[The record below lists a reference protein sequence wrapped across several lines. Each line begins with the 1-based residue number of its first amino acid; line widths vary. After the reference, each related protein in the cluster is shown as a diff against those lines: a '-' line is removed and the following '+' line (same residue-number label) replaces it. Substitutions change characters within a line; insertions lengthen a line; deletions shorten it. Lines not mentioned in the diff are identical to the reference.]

1 MNKLK
6 KRWGIKSNIQ
16 IGLIILIFALNGSV
30 SAMLN
35 RFLLDV
41 LNITVDNLPNFIYYI
56 TYFIFLTILY
66 FSLLAIT
73 SRLFGQSKFFREFAK
88 RSLKP
93 FGLQNFVL

>member
-16 IGLIILIFALNGSV
+16 IGLILLVFALNGSV
-30 SAMLN
+30 SAILN
-35 RFLLDV
+35 RLLLKV
-41 LNITVDNLPNFIYYI
+41 LNITSDSLPNLIYYLI
-56 TYFIFLTILY
+56 YFIVLTILY

-73 SRLFGQSKFFREFAK
+73 SRLFGQGKFFKDFAK

-93 FGLQNFVL
+93 FGLQNFIL